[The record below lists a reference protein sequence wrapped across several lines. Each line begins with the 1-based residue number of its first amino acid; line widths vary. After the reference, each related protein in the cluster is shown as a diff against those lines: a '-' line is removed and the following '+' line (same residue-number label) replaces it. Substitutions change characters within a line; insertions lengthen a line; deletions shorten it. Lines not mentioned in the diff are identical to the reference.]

1 MSGIYVHIPFCS
13 RRCNYCDFFFT
24 TNSKLTVDFLVSL
37 DKEIQIHSASIS
49 NHKFDTI
56 FFGGGTPSI
65 LTGDQ
70 LLGIINKL
78 RETFDITADAEISL
92 EANPEDLTKEKI
104 KEIYS
109 AGVNRLSI
117 GVQSFIDGELQF
129 LTRHHTSSIA
139 GDVIKNSL
147 DVIDNVSIDIIY
159 SLPSQSAEDIIVSID
174 KAQELGVKHIS
185 AYTLTFEEKT
195 LLTKS
200 ANEGKIIRNTPE
212 HEAILYETV
221 SKEIVSRGFRQY
233 EVSNFAKPGYES
245 RHNKKYW
252 ELQPYLG
259 LGPSAHSFIG
269 NRRWN
274 NLKSVG
280 KYCEL
285 LNGHKLPIENEYELT
300 EQQLHSDFVM
310 LALRAEG
317 ISFKEYEK
325 RFGKSF
331 EADNTMAIGEL
342 VQNGFAELSNDLFRL
357 STKGYAVADE
367 IIARY
372 F

>member
-24 TNSKLTVDFLVSL
+24 TNTKLTVDFLISL
-37 DKEIQIHSASIS
+37 DKEIKIHSASIS

-70 LLGIINKL
+70 LLGIINRLK
-78 RETFDITADAEISL
+78 ETFEITADAEISL
-92 EANPEDLTKEKI
+92 EANPEDLSDSKI
-104 KEIYS
+104 KELRK

-117 GVQSFIDGELQF
+117 GVQSFVDGELQF
-129 LTRHHTSSIA
+129 LTRHHTSSVA
-139 GDVIKNSL
+139 TEVVKNSL
-147 DVIDNVSIDIIY
+147 DVIENVSIDIIY

-200 ANEGKIIRNTPE
+200 ANEGNIIRNTPE

-285 LNGHKLPIENEYELT
+285 LNSHKLPIENEYELT

-317 ISFKEYEK
+317 IFLAEYKE

-331 EADNTMAIGEL
+331 GYDYSRAIGEL

>member
-1 MSGIYVHIPFCS
+1 MSGIYVHIPFCT

-24 TNSKLTVDFLVSL
+24 TNTKLTSDFLTAL
-37 DKEIQIHSASIS
+37 DKEIQIHSASVPD
-49 NHKFDTI
+49 HKFDTI

-65 LTGDQ
+65 LSGDQ
-70 LLGIINKL
+70 LFGIIKKL
-78 RETFDITADAEISL
+78 REAFEITEDAEISL
-92 EANPEDLTKEKI
+92 EANPEDLTNEKI
-104 KEIYS
+104 RELHS

-117 GVQSFIDGELQF
+117 GVQSFIDSELQF
-129 LTRHHTSSIA
+129 LTRHHTTSLAAEVVKNSI
-139 GDVIKNSL
+139 DVIG
-147 DVIDNVSIDIIY
+147 NVSIDIIY
-159 SLPSQSAEDIIVSID
+159 SLPSQTAEDIVISID
-174 KAQELGVKHIS
+174 KAKELGVKHIS
-185 AYTLTFEEKT
+185 AYTLTFEDKT

-200 ANEGKIIRNTPE
+200 ANEGKVIRNSSE
-212 HEAILYETV
+212 HEAMLYETV
-221 SKEIVSRGFRQY
+221 SREIVSRGFRQY
-233 EVSNFAKPGYES
+233 EVSNFAIPGYES

-285 LNGHKLPIENEYELT
+285 LNSHKLPVENEYEMT
-300 EQQLHSDFVM
+300 EQQLHSDFIM

-317 ISFKEYEK
+317 IILAEYKE

-331 EADNTMAIGEL
+331 GDENSRAISEL
-342 VQNGFAELSNDLFRL
+342 VQSGFAELSNDSFRL

>member
-24 TNSKLTVDFLVSL
+24 TNTKLTDDFLISL
-37 DKEIQIHSASIS
+37 DKEIQIHSASIP
-49 NHKFDTI
+49 NQKFDTI

-65 LTGDQ
+65 LTGNQ
-70 LLGIINKL
+70 LLGIINRL
-78 RETFDITADAEISL
+78 RETFDITEDAEISL
-92 EANPEDLTKEKI
+92 EANPEDLTNEKI
-104 KEIYS
+104 RELYS

-117 GVQSFIDGELQF
+117 GVQSFIDSELQF

-139 GDVIKNSL
+139 GDVVKNSL

-159 SLPSQSAEDIIVSID
+159 SLPSQRAEDIIVSID
-174 KAQELGVKHIS
+174 KAKVMGVKHIS
-185 AYTLTFEEKT
+185 AYTLTYEDKT

-212 HEAILYETV
+212 HEATLYETV
-221 SKEIVSRGFRQY
+221 SKEIISRGFRQY
-233 EVSNFAKPGYES
+233 EVSNFAIPGYES

-252 ELQPYLG
+252 KLLPYLG

-285 LNGHKLPIENEYELT
+285 VNSHKLPIENDYELN
-300 EQQLHSDFVM
+300 EQQLQSDFIM

-317 ISFKEYEK
+317 INFTEYKK

-331 EADNTMAIGEL
+331 EVDNKRAIGEL
-342 VQNGFAELSNDLFRL
+342 VQNGFAELSNDSFRL

>member
-24 TNSKLTVDFLVSL
+24 TNTRLTDDFLTSL
-37 DKEIQIHSASIS
+37 YKEIQIHSAITP

-65 LTGDQ
+65 LSGDQ
-70 LLGIINKL
+70 LLDIINRL
-78 RETFDITADAEISL
+78 RENFEITADAEISL
-92 EANPEDLTKEKI
+92 EANPEDLTNEKI
-104 KEIYS
+104 SELRR
-109 AGVNRLSI
+109 AGINRLSI
-117 GVQSFIDGELQF
+117 GVQSFIDSELTF
-129 LTRHHTSSIA
+129 LTRHHTSSVA
-139 GDVIKNSL
+139 AEVVKNSL
-147 DVIDNVSIDIIY
+147 DVIGNVSIDIIY
-159 SLPSQSAEDIIVSID
+159 SLPSQTAEDIVISID
-174 KAQELGVKHIS
+174 KAKELGVKHIS

-200 ANEGKIIRNTPE
+200 ANEGKIIRNTSE
-212 HEAILYETV
+212 QEATLYETV
-221 SKEIVSRGFRQY
+221 CKEIVSREFRQY
-233 EVSNFAKPGYES
+233 EVSNFSIPGYES

-285 LNGHKLPIENEYELT
+285 LNSHKLPVENEYELT
-300 EQQLHSDFVM
+300 EQQLHSDFIM

-317 ISFKEYEK
+317 ISFTEFKK

-331 EADNTMAIGEL
+331 RDDNSKAIGEL
-342 VQNGFAELSNDLFRL
+342 VQNGFAELNNDTFRL